1 MIDTG
6 LIQIEGIERLIHD
19 IGIGAISPCPH
30 HGGRDVTRPRPH
42 CDAETSRFDLRHAG
56 SFISK
61 KEITSQRFLRR
72 SSKYGSQVYLT
83 AEIPDKKFPP
93 VLCFA

>member
-30 HGGRDVTRPRPH
+30 HRGRDVARPRPH
-42 CDAETSRFDLRHAG
+42 CDAETSRFGLRHAG
-56 SFISK
+56 SFVSE
-61 KEITSQRFLRR
+61 KEITSQRFLPWI
-72 SSKYGSQVYLT
+72 KYIRHPVYLT
-83 AEIPDKKFPP
+83 PEIPDKKFPP